1 MEMSPSAR
9 IANIGTRE
17 RRKRL
22 VWGVVASGVGAVIA
36 VLLVTVGAPLI
47 WRLPLFLIFYVGALG
62 IFQARDKTCVKLA
75 ARGQRDMDAG
85 PQEIPDAAE
94 LQKVRRQARVVY
106 AKSAITA
113 AILTALALIP

>member
-1 MEMSPSAR
+1 MENSPSER

-22 VWGVVASGVGAVIA
+22 VWGIVASAVGAVIA
-36 VLLVTVGAPLI
+36 ILLVIVRAPLI
-47 WRLPLFLIFYVGALG
+47 WRLPLFLLFYVGALG

-85 PQEIPDAAE
+85 PQQIPDAAE
-94 LQKVRRQARVVY
+94 LQMVQRQARVVY
-106 AKSAITA
+106 VKSGIAA